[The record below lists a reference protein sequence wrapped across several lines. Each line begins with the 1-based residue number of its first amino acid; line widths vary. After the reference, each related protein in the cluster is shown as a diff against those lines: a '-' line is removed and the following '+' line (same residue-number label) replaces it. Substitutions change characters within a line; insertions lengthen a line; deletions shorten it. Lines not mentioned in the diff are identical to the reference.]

1 MQIDQA
7 IPNVVPAIYRPSRTQ
22 QQTDIA
28 LLNLIARGD
37 KSAMQTLYCRHRLS
51 IYRFSLRLT
60 GDPTTAEDIVSDVF
74 LNVWRCA
81 NEFKARSQVSTWLL
95 AIARNLSFSSWRRR
109 VTEEPIPGTI
119 EHIEDTSDDPEVAL
133 SGIERRAILAHCLR
147 QLSAAHREVI
157 DLVYYHEKSVS
168 EVSEIVGIPKATVK
182 TRMHYARKEIADLL
196 AQHQG
201 GTQAQPSKGE
211 SPWVEHR
218 QVMRSLTPRPNKLES
233 RDVAKLIRK
242 LRWIG
247 MEREARELQASMNEI
262 PADERGSC
270 LAGPHGTD

>member
-1 MQIDQA
+1 MRTDQA
-7 IPNVVPAIYRPSRTQ
+7 NSNVIHLAFRRSQKQ

-37 KSAMQTLYCRHRLS
+37 KCAMQTLYCRHRLS

-60 GDPTTAEDIVSDVF
+60 GDPTSAEDIVSDVF

-95 AIARNLSFSSWRRR
+95 AIARNLAFSTWRRR
-109 VTEEPIPGTI
+109 ASEEPVPSTI
-119 EHIEDTSDDPEVAL
+119 DQIEDRADDPEIAL
-133 SGIERRAILAHCLR
+133 HTVERRAILAHCLR

-182 TRMHYARKEIADLL
+182 TRLHYARKEIADLL

-201 GTQAQPSKGE
+201 G
-211 SPWVEHR
+211 
-218 QVMRSLTPRPNKLES
+218 
-233 RDVAKLIRK
+233 IRK
-242 LRWIG
+242 VNHQR
-247 MEREARELQASMNEI
+247 ERVHARS
-262 PADERGSC
+262 PG
-270 LAGPHGTD
+270 

>member
-1 MQIDQA
+1 MHVDQA
-7 IPNVVPAIYRPSRTQ
+7 DSNVIHLTFRPSQKQ

-37 KSAMQTLYCRHRLS
+37 KCAMQTLYCRHRLS

-60 GDPTTAEDIVSDVF
+60 GDPTTSEDIVSDVF

-81 NEFKARSQVSTWLL
+81 NEFKAHSQVSTWLL
-95 AIARNLSFSSWRRR
+95 AIARNLAFSAWRRR
-109 VTEEPIPGTI
+109 TTEGPMPSTI
-119 EHIEDTSDDPEVAL
+119 EQVEDSAANPEIAL
-133 SGIERRAILAHCLR
+133 HSVERRAILAHCLR

-201 GTQAQPSKGE
+201 ATRKVNHQRERVHAH
-211 SPWVEHR
+211 SPG
-218 QVMRSLTPRPNKLES
+218 KLC
-233 RDVAKLIRK
+233 V
-242 LRWIG
+242 
-247 MEREARELQASMNEI
+247 
-262 PADERGSC
+262 P
-270 LAGPHGTD
+270 